1 MYSLSVGVSSN
12 SVDIT
17 VLAPAPPPVVNLPQ
31 VCFGN
36 YVGPLSATPINGF
49 EIEWYDQNNL
59 TSLRTSFKS
68 KSELTSRI
76 TLPDPSLAKDRM
88 VLIP

>member
-17 VLAPAPPPVVNLPQ
+17 VLAPAPPVVNLPQ

-49 EIEWYDQNNL
+49 N
-59 TSLRTSFKS
+59 
-68 KSELTSRI
+68 
-76 TLPDPSLAKDRM
+76 
-88 VLIP
+88 